1 MNANPRFLA
10 ILLLSLCLCTTIS
23 VRASHHEEPPSSA
36 LDKPDAHAVAVH
48 DLAILGARVIDP
60 ETNVDAVLNVGIRN
74 GIIKT
79 ITAEPLQSARVI
91 DGRGQVLS
99 PGFIDIHSHSPTL
112 LGQHLS
118 LLDGVTTQLDLE
130 AGAWPVTA
138 YGDHF
143 TGGAQLNYGASVSHA
158 AVRWKVINGIDQP
171 YVFVGT
177 KPAQLPTEAW
187 TTPATDAQLQEIRR
201 ALEAGLRDGGLGIG
215 VLLDYMKDAIRPE
228 ELRLIFE
235 TAGAFQQP
243 VTVHVRRGMPGD
255 PDGLD
260 EVLALALE
268 TKAPTLICHITHS
281 AMGGLSEWLAK
292 IDSANVAG
300 ARVTTETLS
309 WPAGGTG
316 INADVFRLRD
326 WRAIFD
332 IDYSDVQWVETG
344 EWLTEET
351 FKRYQQ
357 EQPYGMVN
365 HHYVKE
371 AWIEQALRWPDMI
384 VSSDAL
390 PAMSLSQKTNPNIAG
405 TYSRLLGHYARDRST
420 LSLMEAI
427 ARATINPARW
437 LEKSSDIFKRKGR
450 LQIGTDADLVLFDPE
465 KIMPGAAYGDPYQP
479 SVGIGWVI
487 VGGEVI
493 VANGQ
498 RIEGHYPGKRLLN
511 RTDKN

>member
-1 MNANPRFLA
+1 MTAKSNCLMIL
-10 ILLLSLCLCTTIS
+10 ILLGWLCTAIS
-23 VRASHHEEPPSSA
+23 AGASDTEEHP
-36 LDKPDAHAVAVH
+36 AVAGN
-48 DLAILGARVIDP
+48 DPGIYDIAIVGARVIDP
-60 ETNVDAVLNVGIRN
+60 ETKVDAVTNVGIRE
-74 GIIKT
+74 GLIKA
-79 ITAEPLQSARVI
+79 ITPDSLRATAVI

-143 TGGAQLNYGASVSHA
+143 SGGAQLNFGASVSHA
-158 AVRWKVINGIDQP
+158 AIRWKIINGIDQP

-177 KPAQLPTEAW
+177 KPAQLPVEAW
-187 TTPATDAQLQEIRR
+187 TMPATPTQLEEIRR
-201 ALEAGLRDGGLGIG
+201 ALDKGLRNGGLGIG
-215 VLLDYMKDAIRPE
+215 ILLDYMKDAISPE

-255 PDGLD
+255 PSGLD
-260 EVLALALE
+260 EILALALE
-268 TKAPTLICHITHS
+268 TNAPTLICHITHS
-281 AMGGLSEWLAK
+281 AMGGLSEWLKK
-292 IDSANVAG
+292 IDAANEAG
-300 ARVTTETLS
+300 AQVTTETLS

-326 WRAIFD
+326 WRAIFA
-332 IDYSDVQWVETG
+332 IDYSDIQWVETG

-371 AWIEQALRWPDMI
+371 AWIEQALQWPGMI

-390 PAMSLSQKTNPNIAG
+390 PALSLSQKTNPNIAG
-405 TYSRLLGHYARDRST
+405 TYSRLLGHYVRDRNT
-420 LSLMEAI
+420 LSLMDAI
-427 ARATINPARW
+427 GRATINPARW

-450 LQIGTDADLVLFDPE
+450 LQVGADADLVLLDPE
-465 KIMPGAAYGDPYQP
+465 KIMPIAAYGDPYQP
-479 SVGIGWVI
+479 SRGIGWVI
-487 VGGEVI
+487 VGGEVV

-498 RIEGHYPGKRLLN
+498 RVEGRYPGKRILN
-511 RTDKN
+511 RADKN